1 VNVAG
6 MVNLGFNRRFFVR
19 LVLIG
24 LGGLFGG
31 FKVFKYV
38 LFS

>member
-1 VNVAG
+1 
-6 MVNLGFNRRFFVR
+6 MVNLGFNRGFFVLVR

-31 FKVFKYV
+31 FKVSKYV